1 MFLAP
6 SDGQVG
12 GIEKLKIH
20 FDICM
25 QVKVIATSIYL
36 LGKLTNTTTEVVI
49 CLTKLEPFYHF
60 MGWIPDLVWRQG
72 N

>member
-1 MFLAP
+1 MRLIRLRTSTDVSRALRR
-6 SDGQVG
+6 SGG

-36 LGKLTNTTTEVVI
+36 LGKLTNTTSEVVI

-60 MGWIPDLVWRQG
+60 MG
-72 N
+72 